1 MKTEDKKQIQE
12 LINALQMLGFK
23 RKDNKEFLPIFIDR
37 AICNPFKL
45 SYICKNK
52 FEILKENT
60 HIDKEEREQIRTE
73 KITEEIR
80 NKYFKA
86 TNIEK
91 FFNLYFDIN
100 TDEERNLFSS
110 IINKFK
116 VKFFGNQKYRLK
128 TFEGEE
134 IAEIY
139 AGENENFKVLA
150 NGSCMQSP
158 YNDVSSSWFE
168 LYTLADVKLICLYQ
182 GKNIVARSLLW
193 EDKKL
198 RFIQSPDS
206 KCINNKFFLDRIYIC
221 NEFNEETKQKI
232 QTDLYN
238 KVCKKLKVNFL
249 DCFSRTHILRHLKT
263 DRKANEKQIEKIEN
277 KTNSDPRENFTIS
290 SNCHD
295 LENYPYLDTFRY
307 YNEREGILR
316 AHRDSSYTEYLDR
329 TDGHEN
335 TCLCDGCNEN
345 FNEDNVH
352 YSDIEG
358 CYICNDCGVYLE
370 DRDET
375 AFRSST
381 TYDNYREVYL
391 WNADLG

>member
-23 RKDNKEFLPIFIDR
+23 RKDNADFLPIFIDR

-45 SYICKNK
+45 SYIGKQRL
-52 FEILKENT
+52 EDLKQLPQLEV
-60 HIDKEEREQIRTE
+60 EERKQIKAE

-238 KVCKKLKVNFL
+238 KVCKKLKVNYL

-263 DRKANEKQIEKIEN
+263 DIKKNTKQIEKIEN

-295 LENYPYLDTFRY
+295 LEYYPYLDTFRY

-316 AHRDSSYTEYLDR
+316 ANRDSSYTEYLDR
-329 TDGHEN
+329 TDGHN
-335 TCLCDGCNEN
+335 NNCVCDGCSEN
-345 FNEDNVH
+345 FSEEDIS
-352 YSDIEG
+352 YSDIES

-370 DRDET
+370 DREET
-375 AFRSST
+375 VFESST
-381 TYDNYREVYL
+381 TYDNFREVYL
-391 WNADLG
+391 YSNDLG